1 MSYENP
7 QTVIDTES
15 AKYYAQAISNLG
27 LSTAKIINADTERK
41 RKLAI
46 ENRKRNLAD
55 SKSRTKYNSEY
66 ISIVDKSLMNAGQ
79 INLKPELRVKLNNK
93 IADAVDLKIKLD
105 NFTGNAN
112 ERMQL
117 QNELNTLENLFNSGV
132 EEGLTSFQNQID
144 TISELSIKG
153 GGEDGLS
160 FSHNNSYMVNDM
172 MSTQEGQE
180 SKKYNLDFKLIDG
193 AWNVVMDFQEE
204 KGIVDI
210 DAFGFEYDTG
220 KKARSYNLNKDFVS
234 GDIIKNPNITSVA
247 NKALENLGLVKGG
260 VPNQKGSLPSV
271 YSKEVI
277 TKTIEGETFYF
288 PQVDG
293 QLLFNK
299 LKPSIEA
306 AVGGIVKQGRIND
319 GDQAYG
325 LIVMQSYVDDIL
337 PDDIDASIGILEPDP
352 KTVSGINQEQF
363 EKIALYVSSVK
374 QAELNTRMQ
383 PDADL
388 GPEAEDQLTP
398 NKQLEIAEKNKR
410 LKALTNKFKKLNTQ
424 RPTLKGT
431 KKQDIIFDSEFQKQL
446 LPEFSFKNVEGD
458 EEGDYL
464 ELKSVATGKV
474 AEIPSKGLSDA
485 KLKMTMYILDG
496 GNTYD
501 KAYLKLQ
508 KEAEKEGKVQGL
520 PIVFDPMSL
529 IKN

>member
-15 AKYYAQAISNLG
+15 AKYYAQAISSLG
-27 LSTAKIINADTERK
+27 LTTAKIINADTEKK

-79 INLKPELRVKLNNK
+79 INLKPELRVKLNDK
-93 IADAVDLKIKLD
+93 IADAVNLKIKLD

-160 FSHNNSYMVNDM
+160 FSHNNSYMVSDM

-180 SKKYNLDFKLIDG
+180 SEKYDLDFKLVNG
-193 AWNVVMDFQEE
+193 AWNVVMDFKQE

-210 DAFGFEYDTG
+210 DAFGNEYDTG

-277 TKTIEGETFYF
+277 TKKIEGETFYF

-306 AVGGIVKQGRIND
+306 SVGGIVKQGRIND

-383 PDADL
+383 PDDDL
-388 GPEAEDQLTP
+388 GPEAGDKITA
-398 NKQLEIAEKNKR
+398 NKQLELATTQKRLDNLVVMFDELDPKRGFSKIENKR
-410 LKALTNKFKKLNTQ
+410 KDVTFN
-424 RPTLKGT
+424 
-431 KKQDIIFDSEFQKQL
+431 SEFQR
-446 LPEFSFKNVEGD
+446 EINRFGFSFSKPPSEN
-458 EEGDYL
+458 EES
-464 ELKSVATGKV
+464 EFVILKSDKTAKTK
-474 AEIPSKGLSDA
+474 ELPSKGLSDLE
-485 KLKMTMYILDG
+485 LKQQMYLLDG
-496 GNTYD
+496 GKLTD
-501 KAYLKLQ
+501 SAYKKLKGPAA
-508 KEAEKEGKVQGL
+508 KEN
-520 PIVFDPMSL
+520 PYNVF
-529 IKN
+529 KRN